1 MTVCFAGKKTE
12 HANFTVFG
20 EFLEK
25 IFCKCIKKKPF
36 EQTINFKFHN
46 FNYYFSN
53 NKIMEAKFI
62 WANLASDSIERTT
75 KFYTELG
82 FKANGKHKE
91 NEATSF
97 FFGQNKFVINFFTK
111 ERLGED
117 VNGNITIPKDNE
129 VIFSLSANSKEEVND
144 WVEKVKSAGGTIFS
158 EPQNYEEGY
167 TFGFADPDGHKFNI
181 LYWPGM

>member
-1 MTVCFAGKKTE
+1 
-12 HANFTVFG
+12 
-20 EFLEK
+20 
-25 IFCKCIKKKPF
+25 
-36 EQTINFKFHN
+36 
-46 FNYYFSN
+46 
-53 NKIMEAKFI
+53 MESKLI
-62 WANLASDSIERTT
+62 WANLVSNDLERTT

-82 FKANGKHKE
+82 FKANDKCKA

-111 ERLGED
+111 QRLEKD
-117 VNGNITIPKDNE
+117 VNGNITNPKDNE
-129 VIFSLSANSKEEVND
+129 VIFSLSAVSKEEVND
-144 WVEKVKSAGGTIFS
+144 WAEKVKSAGGTIFS